1 MKVKVTYTTI
11 ITEIVEVD
19 DKFSALSINDPGY
32 ESLGYGEEN
41 RLMEELLG
49 EGADQVGCCM
59 CDICDICDAETNEVL
74 AEI

>member
-41 RLMEELLG
+41 KLMEELLG
-49 EGADQVGCCM
+49 EGADQVDCCV

-74 AEI
+74 AEV

>member
-49 EGADQVGCCM
+49 EDADQVGCCM
-59 CDICDICDAETNEVL
+59 CDICDICDAETNETL
-74 AEI
+74 AEV